1 MDSALK
7 LFPYNLVNHSLPVHS
22 SFSLECLRNNIYAE
36 AKKRDK
42 TNFRI
47 TTEEKYRDRLS
58 INLSKQSKKRCL

>member
-22 SFSLECLRNNIYAE
+22 SFSLKCLRNNVYAE

-47 TTEEKYRDRLS
+47 TTEEK
-58 INLSKQSKKRCL
+58 